1 MSFLNKRIYL
11 LGIILMVLGG
21 LVFLYAQPRNCII
34 RFITEGR
41 LNAWTVIEIGG
52 GILALIGVIIIIY
65 GLRKE

>member
-1 MSFLNKRIYL
+1 MSLLNKRINL
-11 LGIILMVLGG
+11 LGIILMVFGG

-41 LNAWTVIEIGG
+41 LNTWTVIEIGG
-52 GILALIGVIIIIY
+52 GILALIGIIIIIY